1 MKKWEEEKA
10 ELMQPLAEKDKTLC
24 HKDNEQKLI
33 TAIEMIKKQHPLK
46 DKITLSNA
54 FPFMKKCGHA
64 SQGLGWGSFNEFE
77 K

>member
-1 MKKWEEEKA
+1 MKWKAEKALLMLEREEK
-10 ELMQPLAEKDKTLC
+10 EKTLC

-54 FPFMKKCGHA
+54 FPFMKKCDRA
-64 SQGLGWGSFNEFE
+64 SQGFGWGTFNEFE